1 MPVLHSAPLSR
12 VRPTMRQILLIL
24 TLVVLSGCGSKGAL
38 FLPKD
43 EAADAQPASA
53 QPAST
58 KPEPPEAIDAQTL
71 ELPPSDELP
80 AEEQATP
87 QQTDEDTVP
96 EPLWEEEDD
105 EDINL

>member
-1 MPVLHSAPLSR
+1 MLHSAPLPRASL
-12 VRPTMRQILLIL
+12 TMRHTLLIL
-24 TLVVLSGCGSKGAL
+24 ILVVLTGCGSKGAL

-53 QPAST
+53 QPASGQS
-58 KPEPPEAIDAQTL
+58 EPAEAIDAQTI

-87 QQTDEDTVP
+87 QGTDDDTIS
-96 EPLWEEEDD
+96 EPVWEEEDD

>member
-1 MPVLHSAPLSR
+1 MLHSAPLSR
-12 VRPTMRQILLIL
+12 VRSTMRRLSLIL
-24 TLVVLSGCGSKGAL
+24 TLVMLTGCGSKGAL

-58 KPEPPEAIDAQTL
+58 QPEPPEAIDAQTL

-87 QQTDEDTVP
+87 QQTDEDAVP

>member
-1 MPVLHSAPLSR
+1 M
-12 VRPTMRQILLIL
+12 MRHILLIL
-24 TLVVLSGCGSKGAL
+24 TLVVLTGCGSKGAL

-43 EAADAQPASA
+43 ETAEAQPV
-53 QPAST
+53 ST
-58 KPEPPEAIDAQTL
+58 QPEPAEAIDAQTL
-71 ELPPSDELP
+71 ELPPTDELP

-87 QQTDEDTVP
+87 QEPEEDTIP